1 MVPSLTIV
9 CVCVCVCGFFLL
21 FSWGSESIR
30 LITGK
35 ATPSYFCCMGLSFQD
50 TYF

>member
-9 CVCVCVCGFFLL
+9 CVCVWFFFFL
-21 FSWGSESIR
+21 FSWGTESIR

-50 TYF
+50 TYS